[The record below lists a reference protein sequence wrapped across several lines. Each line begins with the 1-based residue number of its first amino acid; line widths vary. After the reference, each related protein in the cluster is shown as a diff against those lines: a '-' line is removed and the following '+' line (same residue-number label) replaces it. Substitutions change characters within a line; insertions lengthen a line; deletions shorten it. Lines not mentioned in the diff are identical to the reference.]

1 MVLDERDIVY
11 EPIITQNLIVGVSET
26 HELAS
31 RESVS
36 LEELKDYNLVS
47 YRKESFAST
56 LLEGLF
62 RRVGLSPKQ
71 SFNDEI
77 SAAAFVV
84 SKSDTVAI
92 MLETLDDIKTR
103 GFVGIPI
110 SDIQTPFHTIY
121 MAYKEK
127 AFRSCVTDQLI
138 EFARNFAKF
147 PSGKIGDLRD
157 YYRREQIE
165 CGTFE

>member
-1 MVLDERDIVY
+1 
-11 EPIITQNLIVGVSET
+11 
-26 HELAS
+26 
-31 RESVS
+31 
-36 LEELKDYNLVS
+36 
-47 YRKESFAST
+47 
-56 LLEGLF
+56 
-62 RRVGLSPKQ
+62 
-71 SFNDEI
+71 
-77 SAAAFVV
+77 
-84 SKSDTVAI
+84 

-165 CGTFE
+165 CGTFLFTNKPCSKPIGLSLWVERFAGQNS

>member
-1 MVLDERDIVY
+1 MERDIVY

-26 HELAS
+26 HELAK

-77 SAAAFVV
+77 SARLVV
-84 SKSDTVAI
+84 SESDTVAI

-138 EFARNFAKF
+138 EFATQF
-147 PSGKIGDLRD
+147 
-157 YYRREQIE
+157 REVPLWQDR
-165 CGTFE
+165 